1 MSCIRF
7 TKTNEAESILF
18 NDLFKI
24 VKDENE
30 AGALYSYFREPIF
43 LNEIFG
49 DYETFYNTK
58 NKKQK
63 DIKSF
68 EDRIDENGEPKI
80 FYNKKLNKHYYLDK
94 FHEPVFYPHSEQGI
108 GSVFDTNDIKKF
120 SKTIASAFYK
130 QNIEF
135 DYNTLE
141 FTKKSSTLLRDFIK
155 DFIDKKASELQNNDN
170 PDMLMKG
177 IALEQSSI
185 YINEWLNEVKDYFSS
200 LKINYEVEENTSI
213 EEEGAVLGEEMSAD
227 DLMRRESF
235 LKSGKNNVSN
245 NIKLF
250 LSFIPSDSLNDF
262 NEFDFISYDDI
273 YTTLNKSLSNQIALD
288 NEDIYDIYT
297 DIIKDLTNVKPY
309 FNELHGEL
317 TKDNISE
324 DFKNQF
330 SSTFNLY
337 KNNFLGSES
346 SINEEGERNYTVR
359 NLSEVGSRKNSIISQ
374 WYFNFKQKQLSEVN
388 VKDIDNSINSD
399 LDAFIQSIRT
409 INKEEDLIPYLNK
422 LMTHLNNIGVEYTEK
437 GFDYYLNGLEFNDLS
452 LEDKIKNIR
461 KTFKNISYALNYYS
475 DTQENLFL
483 NQSIFKDLAE
493 AEAFFMK
500 EGSDASIFSIGK
512 TKWVY
517 SLPSYIDLKV
527 QKWKKN
533 PDLLI
538 KHYLSTPYN
547 RGSLWLKYFAEN
559 PSAIKDIEV
568 GIFNSVQVQGDS
580 LNASDNKS
588 LSYTDSLNDYIHK
601 LLASRKGGKVYHKTA
616 LAADKAT
623 EYQIFFGDNEIFN
636 LYGNTRTEDKKTTLD
651 DRIVDIFY
659 NYFKS
664 EYERMAYEHSVIE
677 KGENLLPNYHLGNK
691 NALQSQLFP
700 SLSVTFKDGIAIIPN
715 LPVTLYDKNGKPIY
729 EDLDAVKEHILPL
742 IKQSIVKGIESTY
755 NELFEND
762 IFILDIEGNRI
773 NNTLDNSIYE
783 YYVNKSG
790 INNREH
796 GKSNAPLRI
805 AGDIFINSTISQ
817 VEYSKMFT
825 GDVAYYKNIT
835 DYKKRVPSTYTDGL
849 YMRLGKGEQHFNV
862 SIIASVK
869 IKAQDLDK
877 MTYLSD
883 DIKEKYLNINSTD
896 AQAWITPQRWKFIM
910 KRLGKWDAKKTS
922 IYEKMFEETP
932 TFTNEELKLVAQ
944 PLKGVYFDV
953 NEKGVPTFLKYS
965 QAVLVPN
972 LIKGTGL
979 ERLYNK
985 MNESQM
991 DELITQ
997 DGIKVGSPI
1006 PSVTHDKN
1014 GDVLF
1019 DFTLNKIKLNNT
1031 SWKLQQDLPT
1041 KGIKSTDVGSQIQKN
1056 IFQGLAFNLKETFEL
1071 GNEEINGSELID
1083 YINDVVN
1090 ALSEKGKQSIL
1101 SRFSLDSQ
1109 TLKVKDESILYKSL
1123 IDQLKARK
1131 DVPNNF
1137 IKALEAGISPYGIP
1151 GAFQMFQNVF
1161 SSIINKEL
1169 VKIQTNGGGFIQMA
1183 DYGLSKQEA
1192 KQKNMIFTPWF
1203 DENKLGTY
1211 RKLDNDRKSL
1221 NPAGIFLS
1229 GSFIA
1234 KHIPN
1239 YKSLSSEKL
1248 FGVLNE
1254 ETGKYEGGKID
1265 QEILQNIIGYR
1276 IPNQGLPSND
1286 ALQVMGILPEE
1297 MGDTIIAYTGI
1308 TTKTGSDFDIDK
1320 MYLMIPSF
1328 NAEYKNSDIQKAKN
1342 YIKDR
1347 KFSFNTLRDEV
1358 SSIGYEVE
1366 SLDRNEIYEIF
1377 IDEILFT
1384 DHDMHNQYY
1393 KDFHNEYQ
1401 DKGKELIADKLTY
1414 VKLAKDEDGKNLPLY
1429 QQSKK
1434 ALQNRLIETY
1444 KSVLTNEKVIGDV
1457 MNPIDLPYIENDI
1470 KNLFPEEKLGDL
1482 ESFSAIKDLTLKD
1495 EFKLGKAGLGQNV
1508 NSLVDSV
1515 RGSMGNLYLDTYLGW
1530 GNNNNSGTKFDNE
1543 YSEELST
1550 KEINDYLSSY
1560 NEGLAEDKR
1569 ITKEDVK
1576 KLAKIKLNTSMMMLV
1591 NGFVDIAKDPYIVKG
1606 NWVTQTNNLGFLLL
1620 RAGAHPFKVN
1630 AFLAQPILKEFVKF
1644 RTNQESQSINE
1655 TSRITERF
1663 KLKKAAENIV
1673 NEKVTINAVSLNKR
1687 NLFTKLLNPNQVRKI
1702 IDDNTKL
1709 NVFDNITSDVI
1720 EKFGTTR
1727 EELDTKPNMLNEI
1740 NSLKQEFID
1749 AYESVFEV
1757 QPKPFNQIT
1766 LKELRDEIKVN
1777 SNIEIQLSV
1786 MEMFDIWM
1794 DKAKLLAA
1802 NVSASKIDV
1811 DGKGKNINSL
1821 IVAVNK
1827 IHNILDKED
1836 KEDKEGSLKG
1846 FKTKLYRNGK
1856 STLLNSAVKALTF
1869 SYDVMKANPK
1879 YFFSANDTTISTFN
1893 VISDYLYGQRLQ
1905 NDELADKLEKSYY
1918 SYVMS
1923 GFKPLSLSTEQKSSL
1938 INDLPLEL
1946 NNLKRELPDNT
1957 LIQELFIKD
1966 SPDETSFISMPNVK
1980 KSVSY
1985 ENELVDSWKDLLE
1998 SHPKFA
2004 ENLIKYSFLISGFNN
2019 SINQFHKFIPYEWFN
2034 KNRFNSYLKE
2044 ITFDY
2049 NNFLDR
2055 NFIDQFFRNNYEDE
2069 SLISRAFRSEM
2080 LPLGSGDGYGTGYV
2094 AANFKNTDR
2103 IPFMTKYHIP
2113 QDEGKDIIRYYKLAG
2128 LNNEGTPVYLRTS
2141 LLGYKDYRGNK
2152 VVEYSL
2158 GHTNTANYLSMFKD
2172 NKVTRGTMNSELYLS
2187 IKNSESISEAYNPD
2201 MIVGKYDNVITK
2213 DDSIIEKV
2221 INESQEILDNSKNI
2235 NTFEENN
2242 NMREYTPENIT
2253 FLKENEIFVFGSNT
2267 EGRHGKGA
2275 ALVAKNKFG
2284 AKQGQ
2289 SKGLQGQSYA
2299 IITKDLSKGE
2309 KSISLD
2315 EIGEQFADLFEYAN
2329 NTPKKKFYVTKLGS
2343 ALAGYTIEEIKTQIQ
2358 QVNDV
2363 NAGNFIGDNIV
2374 LPIEYEVR
2382 DINDTTNNQLGFDFK
2397 C

>member
-30 AGALYSYFREPIF
+30 AEALYSYFREPIF
-43 LNEIFG
+43 LNQIFG
-49 DYETFYNTK
+49 DYETFYNTE
-58 NKKQK
+58 NKSKE

-108 GSVFDTNDIKKF
+108 RSVFDTNDIKKF

-135 DYNTLE
+135 DYNTLQ
-141 FTKKSSTLLRDFIK
+141 FTKKSSTLLKTFIK

-177 IALEQSSI
+177 IALEQSSQ

-200 LKINYEVEENTSI
+200 LKINYDIDENTST
-213 EEEGAVLGEEMSAD
+213 EEEGAVLGEELVSD
-227 DLMRRESF
+227 ELMRRESF
-235 LKSGKNNVSN
+235 LKSGKSNVSN
-245 NIKLF
+245 NIKLS
-250 LSFIPSDSLNDF
+250 LSFITSDVLNDF

-273 YTTLNKSLSNQIALD
+273 FTTLNKALSNQVALET
-288 NEDIYDIYT
+288 EDIYDIYT
-297 DIIKDLTNVKPY
+297 NIIKDLIKVKPY
-309 FNELHGEL
+309 FAELYNEL
-317 TKDNISE
+317 TKDVISE

-330 SSTFNLY
+330 SVAFNLY
-337 KNNFLGSES
+337 RNNFLGSES
-346 SINEEGERNYTVR
+346 YIDEDGNRNYTVR
-359 NLSEVGSRKNSIISQ
+359 NLSDVGSRKNSIISQ
-374 WYFNFKQKQLSEVN
+374 WYFNFKQKNLSETNIKQIDDDVN
-388 VKDIDNSINSD
+388 KD
-399 LDAFIQSIRT
+399 LQAFTQSTRT
-409 INKEEDLIPYLNK
+409 IVNEEELIPYLNK
-422 LMTHLNNIGVEYTEK
+422 LITHLNSIGVEYTEK
-437 GFDYYLNGLEFNDLS
+437 GFDYYINGLEFTELPLN
-452 LEDKIKNIR
+452 EKIKNITTTFR
-461 KTFKNISYALNYYS
+461 KLSYGLKYYN
-475 DTQENLFL
+475 DTKENLFL

-517 SLPSYIDLKV
+517 SLPSYIDLKI

-533 PDLLI
+533 PDLLV

-547 RGSLWLKYFAEN
+547 KGSLWLKYFAEN

-664 EYERMAYEHSVIE
+664 EYERMAYEYSVIE

-762 IFILDIEGNRI
+762 IFVLDIEGNRI

-835 DYKKRVPSTYTDGL
+835 DYKKRVPATYTDGA
-849 YMRLGKGEQHFNV
+849 YMRLNKGEQNFNA
-862 SIIASVK
+862 SIIASVE
-869 IKAQDLDK
+869 IGAQDLEE
-877 MTYLSD
+877 MA
-883 DIKEKYLNINSTD
+883 KYLPKDILDKYSKRINSTD

-910 KRLGKWDAKKTS
+910 ERLGKWDSKREKV
-922 IYEKMFEETP
+922 YKKMFQETP
-932 TFTNEELKLVAQ
+932 TFTAKELKLVAQ

-985 MNESQM
+985 MNESEI

-997 DGIKVGSPI
+997 DGIKVGSPV
-1006 PSVTHDKN
+1006 PSVTHDSN
-1014 GDVLF
+1014 GNVLY
-1019 DFTLNKIKLNNT
+1019 DFSLNKVKLNNA

-1041 KGIKSTDVGSQIQKN
+1041 KGIKPTDIGSQIQKN

-1071 GNEEINGSELID
+1071 DDNEINGSDLID
-1083 YINDVVN
+1083 YINSVVN
-1090 ALSEKGKQSIL
+1090 ALSDKGKQSL
-1101 SRFSLDSQ
+1101 YGKLGLNPE
-1109 TLKVKDESILYKSL
+1109 TLEIEDESALYKSL
-1123 IDQLKARK
+1123 IDQLKTRK

-1137 IKALEAGISPYGIP
+1137 IKALEAHISPYGIP
-1151 GAFQMFQNVF
+1151 GAFQMFQNAF
-1161 SSIINKEL
+1161 SSLVNKEL
-1169 VKIQTNGGGFIQMA
+1169 IKIQTNGGGFIQMA

-1192 KQKNMIFTPWF
+1192 VQKNMIFTPWF
-1203 DENKLGTY
+1203 NENKLGTY
-1211 RKLDNDRKSL
+1211 RKLDNGRKSL
-1221 NPAGIFLS
+1221 EPAGIFLS

-1239 YKSLSSEKL
+1239 YKQLKSEEL

-1265 QEILQNIIGYR
+1265 QDILTNIIGYR

-1286 ALQVMGILPEE
+1286 ALQIMGILPEE
-1297 MGDTIIAYTGI
+1297 MGDTVIAYTGI

-1328 NAEYKNSDIQKAKN
+1328 IAEYKKSDVQKAKN
-1342 YIKDR
+1342 YIKDN
-1347 KFSFNTLRDEV
+1347 KLSFNVIKDEV
-1358 SSIGYEVE
+1358 TRIGYDVQALE
-1366 SLDRNEIYEIF
+1366 RNEIYDIF
-1377 IDEILFT
+1377 IDEILLNNVDDF
-1384 DHDMHNQYY
+1384 NEYSN
-1393 KDFHNEYQ
+1393 DFHNEYQ
-1401 DKGKELIADKLTY
+1401 DEGKELIANRLIY
-1414 VKLAKDEDGKNLPLY
+1414 SRIQKDEDGNDLPLHE
-1429 QQSKK
+1429 QSKE

-1444 KSVLTNEKVIGDV
+1444 KSVLTNEKVIQDV

-1470 KNLFPEEKLGDL
+1470 KNLFPEEKAGDL
-1482 ESFSAIKDLTLKD
+1482 ESFNAIKDLTLKN

-1515 RGSMGNLYLDTYLGW
+1515 RGSMGRLYLDTYLGW
-1530 GNNNNSGTKFDNE
+1530 GNYNSVGTTFDSE
-1543 YSEELST
+1543 YSEELSN
-1550 KEINDYLSSY
+1550 KEINDYVSSF
-1560 NEGLAEDKR
+1560 NEGLPENQH
-1569 ITKEDVK
+1569 ITKDDIK
-1576 KLAKIKLNTSMMMLV
+1576 SLSKIKLNTSMMMLV

-1620 RAGAHPFKVN
+1620 RAGVHPFKVN

-1709 NVFDNITSDVI
+1709 NVFDNITSDLI
-1720 EKFGTTR
+1720 EKFGITR
-1727 EELDTKPNMLNEI
+1727 EELDAKPNMLNEI

-1827 IHNILDKED
+1827 IHNILDKEND
-1836 KEDKEGSLKG
+1836 KGSLKG

-1856 STLLNSAVKALTF
+1856 STLLNSAVKALDF
-1869 SYDVMKANPK
+1869 DYKIMKANPK
-1879 YFFSANDTTISTFN
+1879 FFFSANDTTISTFN

-1905 NDELADKLEKSYY
+1905 NDDLADKLEKAYY

-1923 GFKPLSLSTEQKSSL
+1923 GFKPLSLSTEEKTDL
-1938 INDLPLEL
+1938 IDNLPSQLNEL
-1946 NNLKRELPDNT
+1946 KKELPNNT
-1957 LIQELFIKD
+1957 LVQELFIKD
-1966 SPDETSFISMPNVK
+1966 GANDSSFISMPNVK

-1985 ENELVDSWKDLLE
+1985 ENEIVDSWKDLLE
-1998 SHPKFA
+1998 SHPKFG
-2004 ENLIKYSFLISGFNN
+2004 EDLIKYSFLISGFNN
-2019 SINQFHKFIPYEWFN
+2019 SLNQFHKFIPYEWFN

-2069 SLISRAFRSEM
+2069 ALVPRKFKSDMI
-2080 LPLGSGDGYGTGYV
+2080 PLGSNDYYLTGYV
-2094 AANFKNTDR
+2094 SANFKSSDR
-2103 IPFMTKYHIP
+2103 IPFMTKYIIP
-2113 QDEGKDIIRYYKLAG
+2113 QEDRPDEVRYYKLIG

-2141 LLGYKDYRGNK
+2141 LLGYKDFRGNK
-2152 VVEYSL
+2152 VVEYGL
-2158 GHTNTANYLSMFKD
+2158 GHTSTANYLSMFKD
-2172 NKVTRGTMNSELYLS
+2172 NKVKQGHMNAQLYLDV
-2187 IKNSESISEAYNPD
+2187 KNNENISEAYNSN
-2201 MIVGKYDNVITK
+2201 MIVGKYDNAITK
-2213 DDSIIEKV
+2213 DDIITENV
-2221 INESQEILDNSKNI
+2221 INESTENLDNSENISTFVENNVNLGINI
-2235 NTFEENN
+2235 NTSFSWKGDLNNRPVYTEQGVNTMRTSNKEKEYMHFGNPFSEGGYAGTKKTSSVSEAAQAYKEWLLDDFILYEDNNGIAQQIEEG
-2242 NMREYTPENIT
+2242 
-2253 FLKENEIFVFGSNT
+2253 FKKEQRDWILEQINS
-2267 EGRHGKGA
+2267 GK
-2275 ALVAKNKFG
+2275 
-2284 AKQGQ
+2284 
-2289 SKGLQGQSYA
+2289 
-2299 IITKDLSKGE
+2299 
-2309 KSISLD
+2309 LD
-2315 EIGEQFADLFEYAN
+2315 NATLLYDKTLFERGQGTHAHSLAEVVKKLRNIN
-2329 NTPKKKFYVTKLGS
+2329 N
-2343 ALAGYTIEEIKTQIQ
+2343 
-2358 QVNDV
+2358 
-2363 NAGNFIGDNIV
+2363 
-2374 LPIEYEVR
+2374 
-2382 DINDTTNNQLGFDFK
+2382 TTNNQLGFDFK